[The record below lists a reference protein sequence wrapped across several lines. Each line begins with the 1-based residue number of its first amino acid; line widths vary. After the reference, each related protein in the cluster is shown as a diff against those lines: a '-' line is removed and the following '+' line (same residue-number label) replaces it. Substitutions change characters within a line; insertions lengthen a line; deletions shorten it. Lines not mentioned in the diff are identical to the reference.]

1 MDKEWKIKIGGIQE
15 SIDNLT
21 TLKDV
26 LSSIERKVNTVN
38 SNGGFTV
45 SSKESKK
52 AMDELARL
60 TQKITQYDKEYQIAV
75 EASKGVLKD
84 KNKEVKELV
93 ELEKA
98 NIIVQEGAKSTY
110 YEKQQLLSALGKQIK
125 SMNADTDEETARTY
139 LTVFGIEQGTE
150 GFRCIFG
157 QSPEK
162 CW

>member
-15 SIDNLT
+15 SVENLT
-21 TLKDV
+21 TLKEV

-84 KNKEVKELV
+84 KNKEVKQLV

-98 NIIVQEGAKSTY
+98 NIVVQEGAKSTY
-110 YEKQQLLSALGKQIK
+110 YEKQQLLSALGMQIK
-125 SMNADTDEETARTY
+125 SMNADTDEEKQKQQE
-139 LTVFGIEQGTE
+139 VI
-150 GFRCIFG
+150 
-157 QSPEK
+157 
-162 CW
+162 